1 MPTQEEYD
9 EQFLRRQAEKAG
21 LEIEGALRR
30 APLTAEERQVKKWL
44 KGQGF
49 APDQFSERYSDD
61 DCCLET
67 IDYVIGTI
75 LFILLIIGI
84 ITLFVFG

>member
-9 EQFLRRQAEKAG
+9 ERFLHHQAEKAG
-21 LEIEGALRR
+21 IEVEGALRR
-30 APLTAEERQVKKWL
+30 APLTVKERQVKKWL

-49 APDQFSERYSDD
+49 APDRFSAEYD
-61 DCCLET
+61 DCCLEP
-67 IDYVIGTI
+67 IDYIIGTL